1 MAQPGTRP
9 GTAPRVALVTGANHG
24 IGAATAVALAAQ
36 GCAVVAAYHRFPPDP
51 VPGQPPAY
59 AEHRARTADVVVAR
73 IEAAGGRAVAVEADL
88 RDPAVPARLFD
99 AAEDAFG
106 PVDVL
111 VNNASGWVQDTFS
124 PTATGFADQPIR
136 PVSAET
142 VTQQLAVDA
151 VAAALLIGELAR
163 RHAARGATWGRV
175 VGLTSEGRDGFPN
188 EVSYGAAKAAME
200 SWTLSAAT
208 ELADLG
214 ITANVV
220 RPPVTDTGWVTDAVR
235 AFVAGSAEHTHVA
248 TPEQVAEVVAWLCSE
263 AADLVSGN
271 RIVLR

>member
-1 MAQPGTRP
+1 MSQH
-9 GTAPRVALVTGANHG
+9 VALVTGANHG

-36 GCAVVAAYHRFPPDP
+36 GCAVVCAYHRFAPDP
-51 VPGQPPAY
+51 VPGEPPAY
-59 AEHRARTADVVVAR
+59 AEQRARTADDVVGRVTAS
-73 IEAAGGRAVAVEADL
+73 GGLAIGVEADL

-99 AAEDAFG
+99 AAEEAFG

-111 VNNASGWVQDTFS
+111 VNNASGWVQDTFA
-124 PTATGFADQPIR
+124 PAATDGLGRPMAPVTHATA
-136 PVSAET
+136 AES
-142 VTQQLAVDA
+142 LAVDG
-151 VAAALLIGELAR
+151 VATALLIAELAR
-163 RHAARGATWGRV
+163 RHARRGATWGRV

-208 ELADLG
+208 ELAHLG

-235 AFVAGSAEHTHVA
+235 EFVASSPAHTHVA
-248 TPEQVAEVVAWLCSE
+248 TPEQVAEVIAWLCSE

-271 RIVLR
+271 RLVLR